1 MWDRRARN
9 KGTEGTGKRMA
20 ASRRL
25 GVRLGREEGADRRG
39 WSPGG
44 AVGEWAQ
51 WWRVARRRGVVRREN
66 QSEPSWESWG
76 QGVAMGGGHWA
87 TVRKLN

>member
-20 ASRRL
+20 ASQRL

-44 AVGEWAQ
+44 GC
-51 WWRVARRRGVVRREN
+51 WRVGTVVASN
-66 QSEPSWESWG
+66 QEERCGQEGESE
-76 QGVAMGGGHWA
+76 
-87 TVRKLN
+87 